1 MIMADDF
8 EGWKDDWEEN
18 QEEFESGQFELFK
31 RIRDRRNLE
40 RKIEKAVEESVKDL
54 SEKIANAV
62 YPVSG

>member
-1 MIMADDF
+1 MTDGF
-8 EGWKDDWEEN
+8 EEWKDDWKDN

>member
-1 MIMADDF
+1 MTDDF
-8 EGWKDDWEEN
+8 EGWKDDWREN

-40 RKIEKAVEESVKDL
+40 KKIEKAVEESVKDL

>member
-1 MIMADDF
+1 MADDF
-8 EGWKDDWEEN
+8 EGWKDDWRDN

-40 RKIEKAVEESVKDL
+40 RRIEKAVEESVKDL

>member
-1 MIMADDF
+1 MTDDF
-8 EGWKDDWEEN
+8 EDWKDDWREN
-18 QEEFESGQFELFK
+18 QEEFESGQFELFN

-40 RKIEKAVEESVKDL
+40 KKIERAVEESVKDL